1 MKTPNI
7 ADFYNKGQELIKKNR
22 LDDALNIFLE
32 LSKKDK
38 KSSNILLTIAQI
50 YTQKNNLVKSK
61 IYLKKAIKINPNNHV
76 ALNNLGNIYSKNNQI
91 KEAIKYYQKSSTAN
105 PKYSTP
111 VFNLATMF
119 EQMGKLN
126 EAKKFYI
133 KSIKLDKFKFEYYYK
148 LNRIEDDIIKDSD
161 IEFITKQL
169 EINKKLSDLSKSNG
183 YFLLAKNERD
193 KKNIIKELD
202 FLSKGHQYFYKSN
215 INNELIKKY
224 WLENIP
230 NILKNIK
237 FTGSNKIKNNLS
249 PIFVIGLPR
258 SGTTLVESIICSAS
272 KNIMNGGET
281 AVINKALVNIKGK
294 QLFNNKSIKSDL
306 EISMDDYEKEVIRL
320 YEELNLGGNVF
331 IDKSL
336 ENIFFADLI
345 FNIFPDSK
353 IINCQR
359 NRFDNLIAIYQQFF
373 SQLAWSHSLEDII
386 KYIDN
391 HNSFLDIHKKKFPNK
406 ILAIDLEELT
416 NDPETI
422 SKKLLSFCDIVWSEK
437 VLDFYKREDLLSK
450 TASNIQIRKQ
460 IYKYNKKRFEP
471 YRHYFKDSPL
481 PLKNLDL

>member
-1 MKTPNI
+1 MK
-7 ADFYNKGQELIKKNR
+7 KE
-22 LDDALNIFLE
+22 
-32 LSKKDK
+32 
-38 KSSNILLTIAQI
+38 
-50 YTQKNNLVKSK
+50 
-61 IYLKKAIKINPNNHV
+61 IKIKQNNNV
-76 ALNNLGNIYSKNNQI
+76 DLNNLGNSYSKNNQI
-91 KEAIKYYQKSSTAN
+91 KEARKYYQKSSTAN
-105 PKYSTP
+105 QKYSTP

-119 EQMGKLN
+119 EKMGKLN

-148 LNRIEDDIIKDSD
+148 LNRIEENIIKDSD

-258 SGTTLVESIICSAS
+258 SGTTLVESIICSSS

-373 SQLAWSHSLEDII
+373 SQLAWSH
-386 KYIDN
+386 
-391 HNSFLDIHKKKFPNK
+391 
-406 ILAIDLEELT
+406 
-416 NDPETI
+416 
-422 SKKLLSFCDIVWSEK
+422 
-437 VLDFYKREDLLSK
+437 
-450 TASNIQIRKQ
+450 
-460 IYKYNKKRFEP
+460 
-471 YRHYFKDSPL
+471 
-481 PLKNLDL
+481 